1 MLSRQNDTNLFLVG
15 ELGVGEM
22 RVGELRVLVC
32 ELRVGE
38 LRVGKMRVGE
48 ISLNLMNAATH
59 EVNSGTL
66 SS

>member
-22 RVGELRVLVC
+22 RVGELRVG

-48 ISLNLMNAATH
+48 ISLNPMNAATR
-59 EVNSGTL
+59 EVDSGTL